1 MLFFQLWL
9 QPFGLLL
16 QYCHKKIMV
25 SSSQAY
31 EISFKALIIKSRTIS
46 LFSLLNFKPSR
57 LALSTFASSAPVQE
71 SKGPVF
77 KWDRAP
83 SSSMPTAFTPTA
95 AKLQVSKP
103 VLLTSQCQ
111 IFFLLSEKHLLLIIC
126 FYQKRQA
133 PKPFIFNC
141 SAYVVPWQFEIHS
154 LKFLIKMLYDPSHY
168 THSNCPENTLLFQ
181 SR

>member
-1 MLFFQLWL
+1 
-9 QPFGLLL
+9 
-16 QYCHKKIMV
+16 MV

-31 EISFKALIIKSRTIS
+31 EISFKALIIKSRTVS

-57 LALSTFASSAPVQE
+57 FALFTFAPSAPVQE

-111 IFFLLSEKHLLLIIC
+111 ILLLLSKKASSPNYLFLS
-126 FYQKRQA
+126 KRQA

-141 SAYVVPWQFEIHS
+141 SSYVVPWQFEIHS
-154 LKFLIKMLYDPSHY
+154 LKFLIKILYDPSHY